1 MAIEISALEGLTSF
15 QKDIIGF
22 TAYILLC
29 IITLAVAI
37 TFFTPGG

>member
-1 MAIEISALEGLTSF
+1 MAIEIKALEGLTSF

-29 IITLAVAI
+29 VMALAVVLI
-37 TFFTPGG
+37 FFKP